1 VARLNPRLAAGVGV
15 VTAYLLIG
23 GPGMA
28 AALADEGES
37 GSDRGSSSER
47 DDGYGRGDSKSDER
61 DDGGNASNGGSSRGD
76 NNAKRDS
83 NDSPRVRVGSGRE
96 DTQQLMPSDSSDV
109 GGGSG
114 STGGSTAGEGSSSD
128 HPGSPA
134 AGFER
139 PRVTV
144 GNGRSPGIQI
154 DDPEPRWRG
163 DFAPEPA
170 PAPAPPPPPPPP
182 PPPAPSWV
190 DRIYTPPAI
199 PKQLGVAPSAR
210 QSDPLWGIAGLLLI
224 PAAGAALGYRQA
236 KAAQAAERLGRP

>member
-15 VTAYLLIG
+15 VSAFLLIG
-23 GPGMA
+23 GPGVA
-28 AALADEGES
+28 SAIADDGES
-37 GSDRGSSSER
+37 GSNKGSSSER
-47 DDGYGRGDSKSDER
+47 DDAYGRGDSEGDDR
-61 DDGGNASNGGSSRGD
+61 DGGGNASNGGTSRGD
-76 NNAKRDS
+76 SNAKRDS
-83 NDSPRVRVGSGRE
+83 NDSPRVRVGSGRA

-114 STGGSTAGEGSSSD
+114 STGGSTAGERSSSD

-144 GNGRSPGIQI
+144 GNGRSPGIQR
-154 DDPEPRWRG
+154 DDPEPRWQ
-163 DFAPEPA
+163 APAPQPA
-170 PAPAPPPPPPPP
+170 PAPEPPPPPPPP
-182 PPPAPSWV
+182 PAPAPSWV
-190 DRIYTPPAI
+190 DRIYTPPAM
-199 PKQLGVAPSAR
+199 PKQLGVAPSAK

-236 KAAQAAERLGRP
+236 RAAQAAEGLRRP